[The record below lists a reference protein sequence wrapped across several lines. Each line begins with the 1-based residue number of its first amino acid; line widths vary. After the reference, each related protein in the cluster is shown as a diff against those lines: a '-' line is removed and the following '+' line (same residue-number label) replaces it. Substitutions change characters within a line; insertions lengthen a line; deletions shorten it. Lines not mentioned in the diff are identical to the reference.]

1 MYYDKVSNYF
11 ISNQLFYETI
21 DDNYNIIKIT
31 NLESRSIVI
40 LNFNIYNKEKKI
52 IYDNSININNLESYN
67 IKNPIIYASLIIVDS
82 ESNESKEYDIT
93 YDIDKY
99 ILNNVVV
106 NLNDTKNIWISFIK
120 NTYNYIHNTNNVI
133 TYKIITDDVSIY
145 AGNNIEIVIKNNN
158 VTFIT

>member
-1 MYYDKVSNYF
+1 MFTTILVFVSLTSIGLYIYFFKTTIIYKTLMYYDKMSNYF
-11 ISNQLFYETI
+11 ISNKLFYETI

-82 ESNESKEYDIT
+82 DKSTPPIDEY
-93 YDIDKY
+93 
-99 ILNNVVV
+99 
-106 NLNDTKNIWISFIK
+106 
-120 NTYNYIHNTNNVI
+120 
-133 TYKIITDDVSIY
+133 
-145 AGNNIEIVIKNNN
+145 G
-158 VTFIT
+158 